1 MKLSSTLS
9 SIFFQYKYSIVHRN
23 VWISSYICIYIIYTG
38 CCKTTASNFAGA
50 KKSRIYNVGCTS
62 KKIDLGFA
70 TELCAFEIEKL
81 KHIFTKISK
90 TTDLNLTKF
99 CTLTFPATF
108 FPMMNSFFS
117 IMVRFVKTAI
127 CTQIMP
133 KKMILR
139 IFFGIKIMFSR
150 FIIMSIQKKEL
161 VCHILKING

>member
-1 MKLSSTLS
+1 MHIYNIYRVLQNNCIKLRRSKEEPN
-9 SIFFQYKYSIVHRN
+9 IMWVAR
-23 VWISSYICIYIIYTG
+23 
-38 CCKTTASNFAGA
+38 A
-50 KKSRIYNVGCTS
+50 KKF
-62 KKIDLGFA
+62 DFGFA

-81 KHIFTKISK
+81 KHIFIKISK

-108 FPMMNSFFS
+108 FPMMNPFFS

-150 FIIMSIQKKEL
+150 FIIMSIQKKNSC
-161 VCHILKING
+161 VIS